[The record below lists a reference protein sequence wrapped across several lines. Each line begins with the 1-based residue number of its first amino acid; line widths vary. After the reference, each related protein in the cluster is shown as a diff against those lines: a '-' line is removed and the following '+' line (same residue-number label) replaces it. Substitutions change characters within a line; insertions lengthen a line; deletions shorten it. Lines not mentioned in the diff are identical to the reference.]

1 MKISLIYGNRKSG
14 TTLLTR
20 LVDNEYVF
28 SMPSETHFHNMK
40 KVIDLLKNDN
50 FRHQDIHRYF
60 NSNLYSDEICL
71 DKERYN
77 QMILNGLKD
86 LKSYSDYI
94 NIHVRALIECTNYQD
109 KNPVNVFIKTTNSE
123 PNFIFHEF
131 LTVFPD

>member
-1 MKISLIYGNRKSG
+1 M
-14 TTLLTR
+14 
-20 LVDNEYVF
+20 DNEYVF

-77 QMILNGLKD
+77 QMIVNGSRSQELW
-86 LKSYSDYI
+86 DYI
-94 NIHVRALIECTNYQD
+94 NIHVRALIECTNSR
-109 KNPVNVFIKTTNSE
+109 KNP
-123 PNFIFHEF
+123 
-131 LTVFPD
+131 